1 MQEELLLWT
10 HPGLSRFS
18 LGLYLPAGWKLASA
32 DQPEKRLLRLAF
44 DGWLPEDFLWR
55 KKAQFGDSSG
65 AASALQRRMEESVT
79 EEEVEPTLC
88 THEEVAYYR
97 IFAEDLGEV
106 HPKRTIGRFATA

>member
-1 MQEELLLWT
+1 MI
-10 HPGLSRFS
+10 S
-18 LGLYLPAGWKLASA
+18 LGLSLPAGWKLASA

-55 KKAQFGDSSG
+55 KKAQFGDGSG

-79 EEEVEPTLC
+79 EEEFERDRHEVEPTLC